1 MYTIVQYHKSMSQD
15 RFYTAKELADILKVD
30 IVTIYRNI
38 RAGKLKA
45 HKIGKEFRIPKD
57 EFQKFL
63 NKTST
68 K

>member
-1 MYTIVQYHKSMSQD
+1 MSQD